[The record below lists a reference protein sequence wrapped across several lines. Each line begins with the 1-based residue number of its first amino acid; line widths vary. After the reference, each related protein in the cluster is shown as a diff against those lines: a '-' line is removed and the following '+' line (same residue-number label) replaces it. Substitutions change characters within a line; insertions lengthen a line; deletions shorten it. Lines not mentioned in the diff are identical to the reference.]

1 MESTIAL
8 LRLLDFQTFDSL
20 WYWMAVM
27 VTYAVASNWLLGVPF
42 DVLFRAR
49 KLANPHL
56 ADLETLVD
64 VNVRR
69 IVEINAYLGVAIT
82 IMVAFSLSVL
92 VVLSLFYGVE
102 LAQGLLALAAPL
114 TLIMVMNMRLA
125 HQLDAAPLQGRE
137 LVDRLF
143 RVRLW
148 TQIVS
153 MIALFFTAMYG
164 MYVVISSQHFF

>member
-1 MESTIAL
+1 MDSTLAL
-8 LRLLDFQTFDSL
+8 LRLLDIQTFSSL

-27 VTYAVASNWLLGVPF
+27 VTFAVASNWLLGVPF
-42 DVLFRAR
+42 DMLFRAR
-49 KLANPHL
+49 KLDAPHL
-56 ADLETLVD
+56 ADLEAVVD

-69 IVEINAYLGVAIT
+69 IVEINAYFGVAIT
-82 IMVAFSLSVL
+82 VMVAFSLSVL
-92 VVLSLFYGVE
+92 VILSVFYRFE

-125 HQLDAAPLQGRE
+125 HQLHAAPLSGRD
-137 LVDRLF
+137 LVQRLF

-148 TQIVS
+148 TQVVS

-164 MYVVISSQHFF
+164 MYSVISSQHFF

>member
-27 VTYAVASNWLLGVPF
+27 VTFAVASNWLLGVPF

-49 KLANPHL
+49 KLDAPHL
-56 ADLETLVD
+56 ADLEALVD

-82 IMVAFSLSVL
+82 VMVAFSLSVL
-92 VVLSLFYGVE
+92 VVLSMFYRVE

-125 HQLDAAPLQGRE
+125 HQLNAAPLHGRE
-137 LVDRLF
+137 LVQRLF

-148 TQIVS
+148 TQVVS

-164 MYVVISSQHFF
+164 MYAVISAQHFF

>member
-1 MESTIAL
+1 LESTIEL
-8 LRLLDFQTFDSL
+8 LRLLEFQTFDSV

-42 DVLFRAR
+42 DMLFRAR
-49 KLANPHL
+49 KLDKPHL

-92 VVLSLFYGVE
+92 VVLGIFYGVE
-102 LAQGLLALAAPL
+102 LAQGLLALTAPL

-125 HQLDAAPLQGRE
+125 HQLEAAPLQGRE

-148 TQIVS
+148 TQVVS
-153 MIALFFTAMYG
+153 MIALFLTSMYG
-164 MYVVISSQHFF
+164 MYAVISSQRFF